1 MQPTSHRTGK
11 VRSGAGQAAS
21 VREKKNDTDRREGAA
36 HAVPMFDLRKLFARD
51 ASRRDDQGRDTE
63 VDASLAAGQGL
74 EAEYESLIANQC
86 RRWGIAEGV
95 VTIEVRQIGRAHD
108 GLDVYLGMVRLAQ
121 WERDSSLRLLLGL
134 PLLETKIRRMVRT
147 LWIGEVSHFGGLWLH
162 ASEQLNATP
171 AMRELRELLIQ
182 LTPPSNARGGEDS
195 VAEGDTSSLSGAPET
210 TASAPPPPPKPD

>member
-1 MQPTSHRTGK
+1 
-11 VRSGAGQAAS
+11 
-21 VREKKNDTDRREGAA
+21 
-36 HAVPMFDLRKLFARD
+36 MFDLRKLFARD
-51 ASRRDDQGRDTE
+51 AGRREDQGRDTE

-95 VTIEVRQIGRAHD
+95 VTIEVRQIGRAPD

-182 LTPPSNARGGEDS
+182 LTPPSNARGGDDS
-195 VAEGDTSSLSGAPET
+195 GGEGGPSSLSGAPEIT
-210 TASAPPPPPKPD
+210 VAAPPPQRKPD

>member
-1 MQPTSHRTGK
+1 
-11 VRSGAGQAAS
+11 
-21 VREKKNDTDRREGAA
+21 
-36 HAVPMFDLRKLFARD
+36 MFDLRKLFVRD
-51 ASRRDDQGRDTE
+51 ASRREDHGRETE
-63 VDASLAAGQGL
+63 VDASMAAGLGL
-74 EAEYESLIANQC
+74 EADYESLIANQC

-95 VTIEVRQIGRAHD
+95 VTIEVRQIGRAPD

-134 PLLETKIRRMVRT
+134 PLLETKIRKMVRT

-182 LTPPSNARGGEDS
+182 LTPPATTRSGEDS
-195 VAEGDTSSLSGAPET
+195 TGGDTLPTLPGNSDASDSYGTGAPLAGDAGGQRKSGAT
-210 TASAPPPPPKPD
+210 